1 MAKTDDSPKLD
12 QEEIK
17 LLQQIIGVFLYYAR
31 AIDSTLLVTLSDLS
45 AQQTQATEMTKQ
57 KANQMLDYLAT
68 NSDFTLRFYASD
80 MQLAIESDAS
90 YLSAYNARSRV
101 GGYHYLTSSVTDPDS
116 PAPPRNGAVLVLSN
130 ILKNVVSSA
139 AEAEIAA
146 TFFNGQEGC
155 PIIATLAEMGLLS
168 SPQTTPQPKVSATAQ
183 PNRNEPKPLTCASI
197 GSLTAAS
204 KTSTKSS
211 GDQDPLTMPI
221 TSPSTTPQSIIK

>member
-1 MAKTDDSPKLD
+1 MPGYVKKNLSRFNHIDPVYPQNSPHPYTAPTYSTKKQMAETDDSPKLD

-45 AQQTQATEMTKQ
+45 AQQTQATEMTLQ

-101 GGYHYLTSSVTDPDS
+101 GGYHY
-116 PAPPRNGAVLVLSN
+116 
-130 ILKNVVSSA
+130 
-139 AEAEIAA
+139 
-146 TFFNGQEGC
+146 
-155 PIIATLAEMGLLS
+155 
-168 SPQTTPQPKVSATAQ
+168 
-183 PNRNEPKPLTCASI
+183 
-197 GSLTAAS
+197 
-204 KTSTKSS
+204 
-211 GDQDPLTMPI
+211 
-221 TSPSTTPQSIIK
+221 